1 FMKIKNRF
9 MNIDVVY
16 TNTSD
21 NYMGLLLSIF
31 LKKKNIFHIR
41 EFGLEDQHQKHII
54 TDHLYYSLVNKYA
67 NEVIVISEA
76 LKNKIIKYITG
87 NNLNLIYDDVHIQ
100 NKPMLN
106 YANSARLRKFII
118 IGTLCEGKGQK
129 IAIEAMHNLIREG
142 YLCHLKI
149 IGNNRVPYASYL
161 NKIVADY
168 NLSDYVEFM
177 GFRHDLDQIRLDNDV
192 CLIPSLSEAFGRVT
206 IESMAAGMI
215 VVASDSGASKEII
228 NDGINGFLFS
238 SGSVSD
244 LTSVLKK
251 ILDVES
257 NNLEC
262 IRKRALVDSQKYTSG
277 HAASSIYNL
286 IIN

>member
-1 FMKIKNRF
+1 
-9 MNIDVVY
+9 
-16 TNTSD
+16 
-21 NYMGLLLSIF
+21 
-31 LKKKNIFHIR
+31 
-41 EFGLEDQHQKHII
+41 
-54 TDHLYYSLVNKYA
+54 
-67 NEVIVISEA
+67 
-76 LKNKIIKYITG
+76 
-87 NNLNLIYDDVHIQ
+87 
-100 NKPMLN
+100 
-106 YANSARLRKFII
+106 
-118 IGTLCEGKGQK
+118 
-129 IAIEAMHNLIREG
+129 
-142 YLCHLKI
+142 
-149 IGNNRVPYASYL
+149 
-161 NKIVADY
+161 
-168 NLSDYVEFM
+168 
-177 GFRHDLDQIRLDNDV
+177 RHDLDQIRLDNDV